1 MESLLDFLYL
11 DIERVKSLLS
21 QMKGGV
27 VDTVVERYR
36 NEAEGKA
43 GAKLFTIAE
52 IGGSLVR
59 EKATEQTKS
68 LRDYIYIVF
77 EAAADDAG
85 LFLKHDLQK
94 TENWEGPQRAKLR
107 GGQLIRVTAPTR
119 ILDAAHFK
127 TNIENTLELPRE
139 VAAFATMQQQ
149 AGAGWSDEF
158 RRLNLQTLGNEMI
171 GGKHVADNMLAM
183 GRFVYTLLSG
193 QIIVRQF
200 PCGLEYKDYNIVGI
214 LSDKLGFLQEDRE
227 SLFSKY
233 GYELSQWTLV
243 AQIASVPERPSPE
256 VEKIEVPDIMVP
268 GKAKVSRHRFEELAN
283 TFMSQI
289 QATGLAGA
297 PEFPEISVNPIALY
311 HRIKY

>member
-36 NEAEGKA
+36 SEAEGKA
-43 GAKLFTIAE
+43 GAKLFTVAE

-77 EAAADDAG
+77 EAAAEEAG
-85 LFLKHDLQK
+85 LFLKHDLQQ

-107 GGQLIRVTAPTR
+107 GGQLVRITSPTR

-127 TNIENTLELPRE
+127 THIENTLELPRE
-139 VAAFATMQQQ
+139 VAAFVTMQQQ
-149 AGAGWSDEF
+149 TGWSDEF
-158 RRLNLQTLGNEMI
+158 RQLNLQTLGEQMI

-193 QIIVRQF
+193 QIIIRQF
-200 PCGLEYKDYNIVGI
+200 PCGLEHKDYNIVGI

-243 AQIASVPERPSPE
+243 AQIASVPEQPSPE
-256 VEKIEVPDIMVP
+256 IEKIEVPDITVP
-268 GKAKVSRHRFEELAN
+268 GKNKVSRHRFEELAN

-289 QATGLAGA
+289 QAIGLAGA

-311 HRIKY
+311 HKVKDE